1 MPWHVAKSESCP
13 DSKPWAVIKDDDSSV
28 VACHE
33 SKGSA
38 EDQLAALYASEEGED
53 MGEDRMTLREAW
65 QKVKSVVGM
74 YLDAGDAATKAGKER
89 ADQFRAIGMMRV
101 QEQVWNLLQE
111 SETWAWPIDVY
122 IGDEGIYTLA
132 TREGK
137 LYKIDLYLEGEQVR
151 LGEWQQVTELHQ
163 PVEQRMIIQRQADG
177 QYRWLNISA
186 SAVLNRVGEIDS
198 KALFDNMA
206 QRAAES
212 GEYPYRTFYHQGE
225 AFQIGQADLLAR
237 DGALYIT
244 SGVFDDNPL
253 ARAVVRAL
261 QDEPDYWGDSI
272 GYLPVGEP
280 ERVEVAAGV
289 EVPVYSDGIHREIST
304 LPEQNAASLFTV
316 PSVQQQEVSRMN
328 PNVLEALER
337 LRDRHGLAQE
347 TIDEL
352 VELADQTN
360 RSIEDED
367 LITRDDADS
376 VDGEQESE
384 TDEAPGA
391 GDAEELDEE
400 AEPEDEESGE
410 EPEPDAEPQE
420 REQEPETDLEVELDE
435 EAVDAIVD
443 RVAESSQ
450 FTEIVERLDSLQALV
465 AELVEGQEAGEKGR
479 AEHDEQVDGRL
490 AALERD
496 DEEKQ
501 REWLEDQPRRTRT
514 VRVSHRPRQA
524 NRKDK
529 GGNDAG
535 GSLADEAEATLD
547 GMPKY

>member
-1 MPWHVAKSESCP
+1 MPWHVAKSASCP
-13 DSKPWAVIKDDDSSV
+13 DSKPWAVIKDSDSSV

-33 SKGSA
+33 SKSSA
-38 EDQLAALYASEEGED
+38 EDQLAALYASERGTGMGDDLNLIQELWRKIQDLFSGALGE
-53 MGEDRMTLREAW
+53 A
-65 QKVKSVVGM
+65 
-74 YLDAGDAATKAGKER
+74 ER
-89 ADQFRAIGMMRV
+89 FRAMGMMRV
-101 QEQVWNLLQE
+101 QEQIWSLLQE
-111 SETWAWPIDVY
+111 GESWAWPIDVY
-122 IGDEGIYTLA
+122 IGDDWIYTLVA
-132 TREGK
+132 RDGK
-137 LYKIDLYLEGEQVR
+137 LYRIDLYLEGEQIK
-151 LGEWQQVTELHQ
+151 LGEWQQVTEIHE
-163 PVEQRMIIQRQADG
+163 PVTQRMTIQRQADG
-177 QYRWLNISA
+177 QYRWLNISGA
-186 SAVLNRVGEIDS
+186 AVLNRVGEIDS

-206 QRAAES
+206 RRAAES

-225 AFQIGQADLLAR
+225 AFKIGQADLLAR

-244 SGVFDDNPL
+244 SGLFEDNPL

-261 QDEPDYWGDSI
+261 QDEPEYWGDSI

-280 ERVEVAAGV
+280 ERVEVAEGV

-337 LRDRHGLAQE
+337 LRDKHGLEQDV
-347 TIDEL
+347 IDEF
-352 VELADQTN
+352 VNLADQTN

-367 LITRDDADS
+367 LITRDD
-376 VDGEQESE
+376 GEQETD
-384 TDEAPGA
+384 TDES
-391 GDAEELDEE
+391 AEELDQDTEPE
-400 AEPEDEESGE
+400 QEPQEPEDE
-410 EPEPDAEPQE
+410 
-420 REQEPETDLEVELDE
+420 ETDLEVELDE